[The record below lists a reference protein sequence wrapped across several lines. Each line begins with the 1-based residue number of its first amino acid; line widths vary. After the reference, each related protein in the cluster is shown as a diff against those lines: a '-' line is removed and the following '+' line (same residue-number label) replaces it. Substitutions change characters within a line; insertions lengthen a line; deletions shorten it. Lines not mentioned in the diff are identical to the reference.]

1 MLPMKK
7 SVTFTGACAN
17 EIIQS
22 ERKRSCQN
30 QQFSHTLLYTKYY
43 NLIEN
48 QTNVYISIFQ
58 QKIVNLVPSIYFS
71 DCLGDLVFTT
81 VAIYGK
87 VMLTFL
93 AHTHSHF
100 PYICTSFAMNYGSY
114 SYPRFY
120 AIYFLQNPIFQNN
133 YCEVISKRILIIFAP
148 EEAEI
153 FKDYLIILA

>member
-1 MLPMKK
+1 MRQWMWLTFSLAAYIVCDFSESVNINYRLPIKVHYRMC
-7 SVTFTGACAN
+7 TLRHIRI
-17 EIIQS
+17 EINH
-22 ERKRSCQN
+22 RSQN
-30 QQFSHTLLYTKYY
+30 VFFFPHSTLHKYY

-81 VAIYGK
+81 VAIYEK

-93 AHTHSHF
+93 AHTLSHSHF

-114 SYPRFY
+114 SHPRFY
-120 AIYFLQNPIFQNN
+120 AIYFI
-133 YCEVISKRILIIFAP
+133 
-148 EEAEI
+148 
-153 FKDYLIILA
+153 